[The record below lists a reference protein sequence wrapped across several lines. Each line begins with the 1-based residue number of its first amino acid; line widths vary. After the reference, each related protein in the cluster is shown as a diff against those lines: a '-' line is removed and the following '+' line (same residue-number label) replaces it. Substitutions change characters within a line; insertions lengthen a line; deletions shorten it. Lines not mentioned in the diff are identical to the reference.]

1 MGKTIYNEKI
11 LIMIFI
17 YIGPGLGGGMIVAIL
32 GVVVSF
38 ILGIIALF
46 WIPIKKLIR
55 FLKKDKK

>member
-1 MGKTIYNEKI
+1 
-11 LIMIFI
+11 MIFI
-17 YIGPGLGGGMIVAIL
+17 YIGPGLGGGMIASIL

>member
-1 MGKTIYNEKI
+1 
-11 LIMIFI
+11 MIFI